1 MNLAFFLLLTD
12 MSVNLMFQMQFTNFK
27 NLFEAEIAKLKAS
40 SSANPQNNPIIR
52 QFREAV
58 WVYFFSHF

>member
-1 MNLAFFLLLTD
+1 

-52 QFREAV
+52 QFRDAV